1 MSKQTAVDYLVKE
14 LSSILGPLETKPMQD
29 LLMVDAINKAKQM
42 EKEQLIAFG
51 YTQISSSA
59 DFWKDAQEFLK
70 SQLPTDFEDK
80 LKEYVT
86 TKGYNQNEFR
96 LFKNMLEQAVGF
108 HGTVV
113 LLKHYC

>member
-1 MSKQTAVDYLVKE
+1 MEHKILNSQETAQ
-14 LSSILGPLETKPMQD
+14 LGIGA
-29 LLMVDAINKAKQM
+29 V
-42 EKEQLIAFG
+42 G
-51 YTQISSSA
+51 SSA

-80 LKEYVT
+80 LKQYVT
-86 TKGYNQNEFR
+86 DKGYNQNEFR
-96 LFKNMLEQAVGF
+96 LFKNMLEEVVGF